1 MASGR
6 VIDILQRIVQKRRH
20 LTQCH
25 CRQINGIT
33 PAPLAA
39 TGAANFKPK
48 PLAQRRPLP
57 VRIERFIA
65 EKTGRKP
72 AWLSHF
78 ARGLKIPRRKAC
90 RFDSGPGHHVNSGFA
105 ATNVVAN
112 NDDAPNFLATNLSR
126 WRKSKKSGPL
136 TSRWRA
142 FLVTQLLPPQTALPP
157 SQRAGSWAGT
167 PRPRPGQCASG
178 CCARS
183 AARSAG

>member
-90 RFDSGPGHHVNSGFA
+90 RFDSGPGHHVNSGFR
-105 ATNVVAN
+105 ATESVVAK
-112 NDDAPNFLATNLSR
+112 AGCAKFSASLAQKQKIR
-126 WRKSKKSGPL
+126 PAYL
-136 TSRWRA
+136 TVAGLFRLCA
-142 FLVTQLLPPQTALPP
+142 VTQLLPPQTALPP
-157 SQRAGSWAGT
+157 SHRAGSSAGT
-167 PRPRPGQCASG
+167 PRPALTPKELL
-178 CCARS
+178 
-183 AARSAG
+183 